1 MVAVNETSLG
11 ERETGAG
18 GIAGCLLGASGA
30 IGSGGDQYVGLDRF
44 GRVVDQNWVN
54 AAGTTVDGY
63 TYSYL

>member
-1 MVAVNETSLG
+1 MVAVNEASMG
-11 ERETGAG
+11 DRNIGATG
-18 GIAGCLLGASGA
+18 IPTLLGASGA

-44 GRVVDQNWVN
+44 GRVVDQNCVN